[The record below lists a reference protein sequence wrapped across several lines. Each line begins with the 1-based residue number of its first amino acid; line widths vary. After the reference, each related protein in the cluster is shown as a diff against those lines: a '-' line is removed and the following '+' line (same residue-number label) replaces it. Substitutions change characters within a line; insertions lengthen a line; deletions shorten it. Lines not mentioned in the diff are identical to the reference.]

1 MHGTGG
7 RRAFGD
13 ELHPSGRVVRLA
25 IVTTSADHAE
35 LSTLRS
41 SLEELTERIVQV
53 GDQYRG
59 SDGSGVAGDLE
70 SAERALIMARR
81 AIDRA
86 IKTLGPRV

>member
-1 MHGTGG
+1 MT
-7 RRAFGD
+7 F
-13 ELHPSGRVVRLA
+13 
-25 IVTTSADHAE
+25 SADHAE

-41 SLEELTERIVQV
+41 SLEELTERIVEV
-53 GDQYRG
+53 GDHYRG

-86 IKTLGPRV
+86 IKSLAARV

>member
-1 MHGTGG
+1 MT
-7 RRAFGD
+7 
-13 ELHPSGRVVRLA
+13 
-25 IVTTSADHAE
+25 ISADHAE

-41 SLEELTERIVQV
+41 SLEELTERTVEV
-53 GDQYRG
+53 GDHYRG

-86 IKTLGPRV
+86 IKSLAARV